1 MSLFIAIIAL
11 SFLIFFHELGHFL
24 AARIFGVKVETFS
37 IGFGPKLLSFYHKD
51 IQYCL
56 SAIPLGGYV
65 KMKGEIQ
72 SESQGISQQPI
83 MQKSRANDSL
93 QDKHPYQRII
103 ILLAGP
109 FFNFLFAFLLY
120 WLLVFNYGIS
130 MPSTKPIVGAVNPN
144 FASYTILEPW
154 DMIVSINGNEIKKF
168 TDISNI
174 LNEISHDTMK
184 NNEEIDSTKHHFIQ
198 DKTAKLIV
206 LRPIHTQTYN
216 KDSHANMDYTKAIK
230 LELVVPLTFYGE
242 KLVLGIVPLK
252 EFQQISF
259 SHSFYQAYQ
268 YTWNGITMIYD
279 GLKKLIV
286 GAIGLDNISS
296 VIGITQISAKAYQTS
311 MSHFIVIIALIS
323 INLGILNLLPLPLLD
338 GGQIIFT
345 LYEWIMRRRISHRVA
360 TMLTTFGISFIILLM
375 LIGIFNDIT
384 RISQNIE
391 Y

>member
-120 WLLVFNYGIS
+120 CFFFVCRS
-130 MPSTKPIVGAVNPN
+130 PIGQCAGRGK
-144 FASYTILEPW
+144 YQI
-154 DMIVSINGNEIKKF
+154 II
-168 TDISNI
+168 
-174 LNEISHDTMK
+174 
-184 NNEEIDSTKHHFIQ
+184 
-198 DKTAKLIV
+198 
-206 LRPIHTQTYN
+206 
-216 KDSHANMDYTKAIK
+216 
-230 LELVVPLTFYGE
+230 
-242 KLVLGIVPLK
+242 
-252 EFQQISF
+252 FQGKIER
-259 SHSFYQAYQ
+259 
-268 YTWNGITMIYD
+268 
-279 GLKKLIV
+279 
-286 GAIGLDNISS
+286 
-296 VIGITQISAKAYQTS
+296 
-311 MSHFIVIIALIS
+311 IS
-323 INLGILNLLPLPLLD
+323 I
-338 GGQIIFT
+338 
-345 LYEWIMRRRISHRVA
+345 
-360 TMLTTFGISFIILLM
+360 TTI
-375 LIGIFNDIT
+375 
-384 RISQNIE
+384 Q
-391 Y
+391 